1 MSATEDM
8 DRRLTHASKIL
19 SELIVLFPPE
29 HLGDLLDLTVGA
41 LVSLGHAGQLGY
53 RERVGKTLSA
63 KYYDKLSQLAGVI
76 AEGELPDDRPWLAG
90 YYFNSALF
98 RLGAAREIT
107 SKLLTSLDKRKTT
120 KGSNTTPAEL
130 DRVYDEYCSLKH
142 DLRSLRM
149 GRRVTFEQA
158 VQSLDELVR
167 VLNERRGELSDPKT
181 KFPPW
186 SKSR

>member
-1 MSATEDM
+1 M
-8 DRRLTHASKIL
+8 DRRLAQASKTL

-41 LVSLGHAGQLGY
+41 LVSLVRAGQLGY
-53 RERVGKTLSA
+53 KERIGKALSA
-63 KYYDKLSQLAGVI
+63 KYYEKLNRLASGMAKGV
-76 AEGELPDDRPWLAG
+76 LPDDRPWLAG

-98 RLGAAREIT
+98 RLGAAREMT
-107 SKLLTSLDKRKTT
+107 SKLLTSLDKRKAT
-120 KGSNTTPAEL
+120 KGSIVTPAGL

-158 VQSLDELVR
+158 MESLSELVY
-167 VLNERRGELSDPKT
+167 VLSLRRTELSDART
-181 KFPPW
+181 KFPRW